1 MAVVPQVRSSPGTP
15 PLASE
20 PSPASRPPLPSAPPS
35 QQRGLLATIVAFLIW
50 GLLPLY
56 LRPLRSVPPIE
67 VMSHRIVWSAVLLL
81 CWLGLRGG
89 FRDVA
94 RALTSAHTRG
104 RLVLCALLL
113 SCNWLGFMWAV
124 SVGRTLDAS
133 LGYFINP
140 LINVVL
146 GVVVLSER
154 LTPLRWAAV
163 GLASAGVLWLAIA
176 AGEVPW
182 IALMLAS
189 SFAIYGLIRK
199 VIPVEGVVGL
209 AAETGV
215 LAPLALGYLAWL
227 QLSGSA
233 TFGAGHGWLTPW
245 LMLGGLLT
253 AVPLGLF
260 AYGAR
265 LIPYTT
271 VGLIQYLAPSLQFAT
286 GLFVFGEPFSR
297 TRSVGFV
304 MIWIALALY
313 AADGLRRRQP

>member
-1 MAVVPQVRSSPGTP
+1 MAVVPQVHSTGTP
-15 PLASE
+15 LPLHAAS
-20 PSPASRPPLPSAPPS
+20 PTPHPPLPSSPPS

-56 LRPLRSVPPIE
+56 LRPLRSVPPVE
-67 VMSHRIVWSAVLLL
+67 VMAHRIVWSAVLLL
-81 CWLGLRGG
+81 GWLALRGG

-94 RALTSAHTRG
+94 RALSSPHTRG
-104 RLVLCALLL
+104 RLILCALLL

-163 GLASAGVLWLAIA
+163 GLAGAGVLWLAIA

-215 LAPLALGYLAWL
+215 LAPLALGYLTWL
-227 QLSGSA
+227 QLTGSA

-286 GLFVFGEPFSR
+286 GLFVFGEPFSG

-304 MIWIALALY
+304 MIWVALALY
-313 AADGLRRRQP
+313 AADGLRRKQA